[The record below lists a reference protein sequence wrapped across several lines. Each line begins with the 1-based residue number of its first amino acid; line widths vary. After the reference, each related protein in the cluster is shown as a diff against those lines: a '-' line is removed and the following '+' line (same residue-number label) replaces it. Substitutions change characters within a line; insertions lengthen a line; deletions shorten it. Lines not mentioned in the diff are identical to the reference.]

1 MAYHNRFLNS
11 QMLPIGAMLLSMSAS
26 SLLASSSDSNATIKV
41 IDIQD
46 MVEIELP
53 RYQPGISKTA
63 KTGQLAHDVPQA
75 ITVVTKELL
84 HDKSEFTLKE
94 ALSNVSGLTFNAA
107 EGGRIGDN
115 MNLRGFYTFG
125 DLYLDG
131 IRDVAQYNRDT
142 FNLEQVDVL
151 RGGAAM
157 LFGRGQAGGVINQVS
172 KDAEAEDFA
181 NLSITAGTE
190 DYKRAS
196 ADINM
201 MINDTTAIRLNAMGM
216 DSGSTRNDVYNETVG
231 IAPTITF
238 GLNTD
243 NEFSLS
249 HYYLKTHITP
259 DYGVPFDSA
268 TKRPADVGNE
278 VYYGFTDDYEDN
290 RVNITTASYTH
301 KFSKEIQLRSVVRH
315 ADYLRD
321 NWATA
326 PGGYD
331 TTSGADDSITRGT
344 KGNGAKEKTD
354 TWQNDFTAKFE
365 ALGLEHEVL
374 VGSEFLREEQVR
386 WGHDGLSAYYPNISL
401 ANGPANGLPG
411 APTNGQR
418 ALASNGIWYQYATT
432 GTRWAASM
440 PTTAEWASS
449 TLPDAYKSV
458 YGNKQRNI
466 SGGYKGHTWAV
477 YAQDIIEV
485 APNWKVMGGFRKD
498 WLNMDYYTGADMVQ
512 NGVLHFNEMSY
523 RAGLSYQPNKQ
534 QHYYLAWNNSFNTT
548 GDLYSFSNAYDP
560 ERSETYEL
568 GAKFELFEGDLSLR
582 TAIYRTIKEWERN
595 TDVASAS
602 SAPILS
608 KERHTDG
615 IEVEVAGRITENWDV
630 FAGLALMDPE
640 VDDVAPGKDDMYIGQ
655 KPPNA
660 TDYTFNLWTTY
671 KLGNG
676 WKVGGGLEGKGDR
689 AVYSYA
695 NESASNVFNP
705 NTAPSY
711 IRYDAMLAY
720 VQKNYA
726 VQLNVKN
733 LLDTTYYESA
743 YINGGFVV
751 PGTGR
756 TAQVTLDYKFF

>member
-11 QMLPIGAMLLSMSAS
+11 QMLPIGAMLLSIGAS
-26 SLLASSSDSNATIKV
+26 SVLADSVDSNATIKA

-46 MVEIELP
+46 TVEIELP

-172 KDAEAEDFA
+172 KDAEAENFGK
-181 NLSITAGTE
+181 LSMTLGTDE
-190 DYKRAS
+190 YKRAS
-196 ADINM
+196 TDINVM
-201 MINDTTAIRLNAMGM
+201 LNDTTAFRLNAMGM
-216 DSGSTRNDVYNETVG
+216 DAGSTRNDVYNESYG

-238 GLNTD
+238 GLGTD

-249 HYYLKTHITP
+249 HLYLNTNITP

-268 TKRPADVGNE
+268 TKRPIDVDKSTF
-278 VYYGFTDDYEDN
+278 YGFTDDFEDN

-301 KFSKEIQLRSVVRH
+301 KFSKETQLRSVIRH

-321 NWATA
+321 NWAIA

-331 TTSGADDSITRGT
+331 PVTGSVNRSS

-354 TWQNDFTAKFE
+354 TWQNDFTTKFE
-365 ALGLEHEVL
+365 ALGMKHEAL
-374 VGSEFLREEQVR
+374 VGTEFLREEQVR
-386 WGHDGLSAYYPNISL
+386 WGHDGLSSYFPNISD
-401 ANGPANGLPG
+401 ANGPANGLPDTATG
-411 APTNGQR
+411 R
-418 ALASNGIWYQYATT
+418 HVASNGIIYSRTSAT
-432 GTRWAASM
+432 GSWVAQ
-440 PTTAEWASS
+440 
-449 TLPDAYKSV
+449 LPNSLESGSLIPEAYKAV
-458 YGNKQRNI
+458 YGNKERNI
-466 SGGYKGHTWAV
+466 NGGYKGHTWAL
-477 YAQDIIEV
+477 YAQDVVEFV
-485 APNWKVMGGFRKD
+485 PKWKMMAGFRKD
-498 WLNMDYYTGADMVQ
+498 WLKMDYYTGASLTQ
-512 NGVLHFNEMSY
+512 NGDLRYNEMSY
-523 RAGLSYQPNKQ
+523 RAGLSYQPSSR

-548 GDLYSFSNAYDP
+548 GDLYSFSNRYDP
-560 ERSETYEL
+560 ERSVTYEL
-568 GAKFELFEGDLSLR
+568 GAKWELFEGDLSLR
-582 TAIYRTIKEWERN
+582 TAVYRTIKEWERN
-595 TDVASAS
+595 TDVMSAS
-602 SAPILS
+602 SNPILS

-615 IEVEVAGRITENWDV
+615 IELEAAGRITDNWDV

-640 VDDVAPGKDDMYIGQ
+640 VDAVAPGKSDIVVGQ
-655 KPPNA
+655 KPPNS
-660 TDYTFNLWTTY
+660 TDYTFNVWTTY
-671 KLGNG
+671 KLGGG
-676 WKVGGGLEGKGDR
+676 WKVGGGIEGKGDR
-689 AVYSYA
+689 AVYSYPNSGA
-695 NESASNVFNP
+695 TSFNP
-705 NTAPSY
+705 NVAPHY
-711 IRYDAMLAY
+711 IRYDAMIGY
-720 VQKNYA
+720 TQKNYA

-733 LLDTTYYESA
+733 LFDTTYYESA
-743 YINGGFVV
+743 YINGGFAV

>member
-11 QMLPIGAMLLSMSAS
+11 QMLPIGAMLLSIGAS
-26 SLLASSSDSNATIKV
+26 SVLADSVDSNATIKA

-46 MVEIELP
+46 TVEIELP

-172 KDAEAEDFA
+172 KDAEAENFGK
-181 NLSITAGTE
+181 LSMTLGTDE
-190 DYKRAS
+190 YKRAS
-196 ADINM
+196 TDINVM
-201 MINDTTAIRLNAMGM
+201 LNDTTAFRLNAMGM
-216 DSGSTRNDVYNETVG
+216 DAGSTRNDVYNESYG

-238 GLNTD
+238 GLGTD

-249 HYYLKTHITP
+249 HLYLNTHITP

-268 TKRPADVGNE
+268 TKRPIDVDKSTF
-278 VYYGFTDDYEDN
+278 YGFTDDFEDN

-301 KFSKEIQLRSVVRH
+301 KFSKETQLRSVIRH

-321 NWATA
+321 NWAIA

-331 TTSGADDSITRGT
+331 PVTGSVNRSS

-354 TWQNDFTAKFE
+354 TWQNDFTTKFE
-365 ALGLEHEVL
+365 ALGMKHEAL
-374 VGSEFLREEQVR
+374 VGTEFLREEQVR
-386 WGHDGLSAYYPNISL
+386 WGHDGLSSYFPNISD
-401 ANGPANGLPG
+401 ANGPANGLPDTATG
-411 APTNGQR
+411 R
-418 ALASNGIWYQYATT
+418 HVASNGIIYSRTSAT
-432 GTRWAASM
+432 GSWVAQLPNSL
-440 PTTAEWASS
+440 ESGSS
-449 TLPDAYKSV
+449 IPEAYKAV
-458 YGNKQRNI
+458 YGNKERNI
-466 SGGYKGHTWAV
+466 NGGYKGHTWAL
-477 YAQDIIEV
+477 YAQDVVEFV
-485 APNWKVMGGFRKD
+485 PNWKVMAGFRKD
-498 WLNMDYYTGADMVQ
+498 WLKMDYYTGASLTQ
-512 NGVLHFNEMSY
+512 NGDLRYNEMSY
-523 RAGLSYQPNKQ
+523 RAGLSYQPSSR

-548 GDLYSFSNAYDP
+548 GDLYSFSNRYDP
-560 ERSETYEL
+560 ERSVTYEL
-568 GAKFELFEGDLSLR
+568 GAKWELFEGDLSLR
-582 TAIYRTIKEWERN
+582 TAVYRTIKEWERN
-595 TDVASAS
+595 TDVMSAS
-602 SAPILS
+602 SNPILS

-615 IEVEVAGRITENWDV
+615 IELEAAGRITDNWDV

-640 VDDVAPGKDDMYIGQ
+640 VDAVAPGKSDIVVGQ
-655 KPPNA
+655 KPPNS
-660 TDYTFNLWTTY
+660 TDYTFNVWTTY
-671 KLGNG
+671 KLGGG
-676 WKVGGGLEGKGDR
+676 WKVGGGIEGKGDR
-689 AVYSYA
+689 AVYSYPNSGA
-695 NESASNVFNP
+695 TSFNP
-705 NTAPSY
+705 NVAPHY
-711 IRYDAMLAY
+711 VRYDAMIGY
-720 VQKNYA
+720 TQKNYA

-733 LLDTTYYESA
+733 LFDTTYYESA
-743 YINGGFVV
+743 YINGGFAV